1 MVSVQCSAAGH
12 SSSSSSSIWG
22 RGVVSILWTGFEEE
36 LLSRRDQMIVAWQF
50 IARSVSQDKA
60 RPVGNG
66 LSWST
71 RSFTLKVV
79 EASFRP
85 NHTVPYGTVPFVD
98 TFLAVNCQATF
109 I

>member
-1 MVSVQCSAAGH
+1 MMVAWS
-12 SSSSSSSIWG
+12 G
-22 RGVVSILWTGFEEE
+22 RGRT
-36 LLSRRDQMIVAWQF
+36 
-50 IARSVSQDKA
+50 RSGVQDKA

-71 RSFTLKVV
+71 RALTLAVV

-85 NHTVPYGTVPFVD
+85 NHTVPYGTVPFLD
-98 TFLAVNCQATF
+98 AFQAVNCLDFGELSRVATF